1 MREDKLAELSMDFA
15 VVIAR
20 LTNRLRAN
28 REYIISD
35 QLGRS
40 GMSIG
45 ANIREAAYAQSRAD
59 FVSKMQIALKEANE
73 SGYWLEVLFRTE
85 MISPEIYHKLNQT
98 CKELRL
104 ILIATLRTAKA
115 NGIRKQNAE
124 AK

>member
-1 MREDKLAELSMDFA
+1 MKVDRLAELSMDFA
-15 VVIAR
+15 IAVAR
-20 LTNRLRAN
+20 LSNRLRAN

-59 FVSKMQIALKEANE
+59 FISKMQIALKEASE
-73 SGYWLEVLFRTE
+73 SGYWLEILVRTE
-85 MISPEIYHKLNQT
+85 MISPEIYHRLSQM

-104 ILIATLRTAKA
+104 ILIATLRTAKSGGRPNNRA
-115 NGIRKQNAE
+115 N
-124 AK
+124 